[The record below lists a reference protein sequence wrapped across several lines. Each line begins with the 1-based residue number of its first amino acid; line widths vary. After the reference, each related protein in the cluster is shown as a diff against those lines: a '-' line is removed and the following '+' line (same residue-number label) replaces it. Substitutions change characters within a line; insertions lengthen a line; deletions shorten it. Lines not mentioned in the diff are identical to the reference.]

1 MLAAF
6 NSKPE
11 VRTAALARLN
21 ERFKAGTLTPGAM
34 FFNGKLATPA
44 AALIDSSDG
53 QVWEAQLGLAQW
65 MAFAID
71 YATARFS
78 GERTIA
84 LVGELL
90 GSVPLGSDT
99 GRLGCR
105 VVNEVL
111 ASVAQQLAECGE
123 QTRPLIAACE
133 DIQKLHGEILAGG
146 APSPAAWR
154 LVRKKAVQAT
164 DDLSDPLE
172 KSLGACVEGAA
183 WNPIQSPTSVG
194 DVLRLRGQVPVEHV
208 NKLFGWTDEDDKR
221 IRRLLG
227 EMHEKYLKDKPFAGK
242 DVFMHLRE
250 DHPEAEARL
259 LAYTKFQKGEN
270 ARAAEQAA
278 QQLLHVAQGVQ

>member
-6 NSKPE
+6 NGKPE

-21 ERFKAGTLTPGAM
+21 ERVKAKQLTAGAM

-44 AALIDSSDG
+44 AALIDCDDG

-71 YATARFS
+71 YATSRFS
-78 GERTIA
+78 GEKIVA

-90 GSVPLGSDT
+90 QAVPVGSDT
-99 GRLGCR
+99 DRLGSR

-111 ASVAQQLAECGE
+111 ASVAQQLEQCGE
-123 QTRPLIAACE
+123 QTRPLIAACDE
-133 DIQKLHGEILAGG
+133 IQKLHAEMLTGG
-146 APSPAAWR
+146 TPAPASWRAA
-154 LVRKKAVQAT
+154 RKAAVQAT
-164 DDLSDPLE
+164 NNVSDPLE
-172 KSLGACVEGAA
+172 KSLGACVEAAA
-183 WNPIQSPTSVG
+183 WNPSLSPTTVG
-194 DVLRLRGQVPVEHV
+194 DVLRLRGQVPAEHV

-221 IRRLLG
+221 TRKLLG
-227 EMHEKYLKDKPFAGK
+227 EMHETYLKDKPFAGK

-259 LAYTKFQKGEN
+259 LAYTKFRQSEN

-278 QQLLHVAQGVQ
+278 QQLLRAARGMQ